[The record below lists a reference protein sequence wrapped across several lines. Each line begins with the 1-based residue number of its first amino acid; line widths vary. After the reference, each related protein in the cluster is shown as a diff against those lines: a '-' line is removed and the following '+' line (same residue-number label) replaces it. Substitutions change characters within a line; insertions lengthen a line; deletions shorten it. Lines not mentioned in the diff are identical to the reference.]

1 MRRIKRCGPVAA
13 LSVVIF
19 LALGRAGGQDLVVG
33 INVVNP
39 MRDSMAN
46 QNALLDQLKAAG
58 VHIIRCGISND
69 DKGIDFAKR
78 AAAHGIRIHLIV
90 GREYMPGA
98 PSRPYQPDVYPAM
111 WGGHPLSYADPA
123 LSKAAFQKLFD
134 SLDANNIQLAG
145 VELGNEINWQH
156 SIQNFHSPAKAKSSA
171 SRTWTMIPR
180 AIRSP
185 RAFFNTSR
193 FLLCLK
199 KSATTPA

>member
-39 MRDSMAN
+39 LRDSMAN
-46 QNALLDQLKAAG
+46 QNAMLDQLKAAG

-90 GREYMPGA
+90 GPEYMPGA

-180 AIRSP
+180 ASRSP

-193 FLLCLK
+193 FSLCLK

>member
-1 MRRIKRCGPVAA
+1 
-13 LSVVIF
+13 
-19 LALGRAGGQDLVVG
+19 
-33 INVVNP
+33 
-39 MRDSMAN
+39 
-46 QNALLDQLKAAG
+46 
-58 VHIIRCGISND
+58 
-69 DKGIDFAKR
+69 
-78 AAAHGIRIHLIV
+78 
-90 GREYMPGA
+90 
-98 PSRPYQPDVYPAM
+98 VYPAM

>member
-90 GREYMPGA
+90 GPEYMPGA

-180 AIRSP
+180 AGTSP

-193 FLLCLK
+193 FSLYLK

>member
-90 GREYMPGA
+90 GPEYMPGA

-134 SLDANNIQLAG
+134 SLDANKIQLAG

-156 SIQNFHSPAKAKSSA
+156 SIQNFHSPAKAESSA
-171 SRTWTMIPR
+171 SRT
-180 AIRSP
+180 
-185 RAFFNTSR
+185 
-193 FLLCLK
+193 
-199 KSATTPA
+199 